1 MTITTPIATA
11 PGLRELRAAYGD
23 LDGAALLRVAIQDL
37 FPGQIALV
45 SSFGA
50 ESAVLLHMV
59 AEIDPRVPVIFLN
72 TGKLFGETLRYR
84 DAMVELLGLR
94 DVRSIEPDAE
104 EVAREDHNGLLWIR
118 NADACCA
125 LRKVRPL
132 ARALEGFDAWITGRK
147 RFQSDERGDLPTIE
161 RVNGRFKINPLAA
174 WSQDDLDRYI
184 RAHKLPPHPLVADG
198 YPSIGCMPCTRRVR
212 PGESYRAGR
221 WADLD
226 KTECGIH
233 IGEGI

>member
-1 MTITTPIATA
+1 MTITTPIALP
-11 PGLRELRAAYGD
+11 PGLDDLRVAYGD
-23 LDGAALLRVAIQDL
+23 LEGRALLDVAIKTV
-37 FPGQIALV
+37 FSGRIALV

-59 AEIDPRVPVIFLN
+59 AEIDARVPVIFLN

-84 DAMVELLGLR
+84 DAMVGLLGLS
-94 DVRSIEPDAE
+94 DVRSIEPKAE
-104 EVAREDHNGLLWIR
+104 DVAREDHNGLLWIR
-118 NADACCA
+118 DADACCA

-132 ARALEGFDAWITGRK
+132 ARALGGFDAWITGRK
-147 RFQSDERGDLPTIE
+147 RFQSEGRDELPTIE
-161 RVNGRFKINPLAA
+161 RVAGRIKINPLAT
-174 WSQDDLDRYI
+174 WSQDDLERYI
-184 RAHKLPPHPLVADG
+184 RTHKLPAHPLVADG

-212 PGESYRAGR
+212 PGETYRAGR

-233 IGEGI
+233 IGDGI